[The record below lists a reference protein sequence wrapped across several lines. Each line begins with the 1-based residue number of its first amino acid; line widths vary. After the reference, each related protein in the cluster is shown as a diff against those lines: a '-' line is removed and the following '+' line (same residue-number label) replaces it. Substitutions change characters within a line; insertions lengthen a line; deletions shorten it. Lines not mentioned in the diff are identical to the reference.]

1 MVLQQWVEETLA
13 EAIGKTSRDDP
24 VLPRTGGPAGNAQLT
39 AWTGLMLLALFIVEV
54 GTVVDLGRFLNWHIV
69 VGMLLVPLAL
79 LKTTSTGWRIMSYY
93 THRTPYR
100 TAGPPPMM
108 LRLLGPLVILV
119 TLAVLG
125 SGIALIALGPLDS
138 RSGFLTIL
146 GYHVDAVGVHKAAIV
161 AWAGAISAHT
171 VARLIPALRM
181 VMAPWLGKDH
191 IPGGF
196 PRLVVLI
203 ATLLVAAV
211 AAAFVYGQ
219 AGPWLSGGLHL
230 NHR

>member
-1 MVLQQWVEETLA
+1 MVLQHWVEETLE
-13 EAIGKTSRDDP
+13 EAIGRTARHDP
-24 VLPRTGGPAGNAQLT
+24 VLPRSGGPAGNAQLT
-39 AWTGLMLLALFIVEV
+39 AWTGLMLLALFMVEV

-79 LKTTSTGWRIMSYY
+79 LKTTSTGWRIVSYY
-93 THRTPYR
+93 THRIPYR

-138 RSGFLTIL
+138 RSGFLTIV
-146 GYHVDAVGVHKAAIV
+146 GYHLDAVGVHKATVV
-161 AWAGAISAHT
+161 AWAAVIAVHT
-171 VARLIPALRM
+171 VARLIPALRIIS
-181 VMAPWLGKDH
+181 APWVAKNH
-191 IPGGF
+191 IPGGL
-196 PRLVVLI
+196 PRLIILI
-203 ATLLVAAV
+203 ATLLVACI

-219 AGPWLSGGLHL
+219 AGPWMSGGLHL
-230 NHR
+230 YER